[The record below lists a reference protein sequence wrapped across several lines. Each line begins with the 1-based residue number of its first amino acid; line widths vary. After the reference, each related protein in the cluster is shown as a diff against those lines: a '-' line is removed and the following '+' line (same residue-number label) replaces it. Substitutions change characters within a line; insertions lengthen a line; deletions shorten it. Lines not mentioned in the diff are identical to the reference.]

1 MNMHIL
7 LHAAPP
13 SGTLSFES
21 SRIVAEESDGH
32 VEACVESSGLLSQF
46 RVRSVDSS
54 ALGM

>member
-13 SGTLSFES
+13 SGTLSFET
-21 SRIVAEESDGH
+21 SRVVAKESDGH
-32 VEACVESSGLLSQF
+32 VEACVESSGTLSQF